1 MKSSGRI
8 DHLGMDWTDEPDN
21 QIRYK
26 QLISSLL
33 HGPDI
38 SVTLVDIDGDHLEL
52 KTEASSRVYVIL
64 EGNFTFHVPGSTF
77 TATKEDVILIK
88 RGDIYSFSGKGK
100 YLVINGPAFK
110 SGDDIYSDGVKR

>member
-1 MKSSGRI
+1 MKSSGKI
-8 DHLGMDWTDEPDN
+8 DHLEMKWTDEPDN

-26 QLISSLL
+26 QLISSLI

-77 TATKEDVILIK
+77 TSTKDDVILIK